1 MPNLHALVLS
11 LLLTTPLVAQSEAPD
26 VEPLLRE
33 RIRATQGEHLEN
45 VWQSAF
51 ALSSAVGDDGRAAL
65 DAAIDRLLAGSDPL
79 SERGLLLVASVR
91 LSGQE
96 PDAFGLSERL
106 VAILDSKDEDVA
118 RGAALLLGDRAFHT
132 LKDEQREALA
142 KKLATFTKDGS
153 HDPHARL
160 SAALALYAQGGGA
173 AQRDARAT
181 MGEFVNSSDAQL
193 RAAGALA
200 LAQTGDTET
209 SRTELERLAEIPDAN
224 GRLAAAYLKQDDLRR
239 VYDRRQKSILDYA
252 KKQGAETDLKGNRD
266 MQRME
271 QLMRLIENTSLEGDQ
286 KKREDLVNAALDGM
300 MRSLDEHSSYLTP
313 KLYKEM
319 EQDLLS
325 PEYGGIGA
333 YVGED
338 PDDHLFTI
346 RQPIYSGPAYRMGL
360 HSDDKIVRIDDWPTF
375 TPAGMRPTD
384 EIIKKLK
391 GKPGTKVKLY
401 VWRRG
406 MDAALIDRPTEEMA
420 VEIMR
425 EEITIPP
432 VKADLLPGGIAYIEL
447 TTFSR
452 VASEE
457 IVKKLREFKLQGLR
471 GVILDLRQNTGG
483 LLTEACNVA
492 NLFLPKKKLV
502 VSTESRVE
510 DPEKLYTTQNPLLP
524 ADMPV
529 AVLISRFSASA
540 SEIVSGALQDY
551 QRATLVGQRSYGKGS
566 VQKLLPIPGEED
578 DEYTDENHNG
588 HHDSWEPLTKDWN
601 GNGEFDFAPRARM
614 TIARYLL
621 PSGRSIHREFDDK
634 GALVSEG
641 GVEPDVKIDPRRYE
655 SWKIEEFNRILK
667 SRKVRDYL
675 DKNYASN
682 RELFTK
688 LAAGDEDDTSRYP
701 GFDALY
707 ASLETTLS
715 KQDVRFFLR
724 RDVRGRAQDD
734 RGAAFP
740 DGDYE
745 EDPMLQGAISKIL
758 EKLNTPLDT
767 VPQYA
772 NTFDKTD
779 KSADKLAVASLSDAA
794 RTDLRHALTLIDA
807 AKGGSTL
814 SLDRLAEIEHALQ
827 SVIDR

>member
-33 RIRATQGEHLEN
+33 RIHATQGEHLEN

-106 VAILDSKDEDVA
+106 VAILDSKDEEVA

-384 EIIKKLK
+384 DIIKKLK

-457 IVKKLREFKLQGLR
+457 IVKKLREFKMQGLR

-767 VPQYA
+767 VPEYA

-779 KSADKLAVASLSDAA
+779 KSADKLAVANLSDAA

-814 SLDRLAEIEHALQ
+814 SPDRLAEIEHALQ